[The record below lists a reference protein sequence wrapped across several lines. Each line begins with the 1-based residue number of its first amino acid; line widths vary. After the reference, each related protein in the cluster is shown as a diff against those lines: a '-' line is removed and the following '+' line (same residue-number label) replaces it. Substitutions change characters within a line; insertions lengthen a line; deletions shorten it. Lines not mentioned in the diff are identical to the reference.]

1 MEQRAWH
8 CLQVL
13 SRQKSCHEYNGQGR
27 GAKRAETAHW
37 LQRSEAEADETGSM
51 RRERA
56 SRAPSNAVSCCAL
69 AELLKKKKTKKD
81 TKRKRPKNQM
91 RKKTWT
97 TGPARSLSRCFSPLG
112 MGWCVLCLVWV
123 SSCLPNW
130 SWTDPLQPFEGPASA
145 DRHQTRV

>member
-1 MEQRAWH
+1 MEQRGLA
-8 CLQVL
+8 LFTSAEQTK
-13 SRQKSCHEYNGQGR
+13 RCHEYNGRGR

-56 SRAPSNAVSCCAL
+56 SRAPSHAVSCCAL
-69 AELLKKKKTKKD
+69 AELLKKNKTKKD
-81 TKRKRPKNQM
+81 TKKKRVKNQM

-112 MGWCVLCLVWV
+112 MGSCVLCLVWV